1 MLITEL
7 SQKPVRCARSS
18 WRSKPP
24 RRGWNKQKRAQA
36 FGLLRLP
43 LEVQRMISYA
53 VDGDGASIRV
63 DCSTSCHVKYYRDGF
78 QGCSLVSQRVNSPL
92 HGATFTNL
100 LSHTVS
106 FRAADLTMDVSVSA
120 SCSQPTTGPS
130 LREIDL

>member
-100 LSHTVS
+100 LSHTVQLSRCGFDDGCLRQCILLATHHRS
-106 FRAADLTMDVSVSA
+106 FPARN
-120 SCSQPTTGPS
+120 
-130 LREIDL
+130 